1 MNNTYNFKNDTPLS
15 VRKKQVEIIQAKTNE
30 EKLKLTAQIVDF
42 CYEQTMTLL
51 KKQLGTND
59 PATLKAAFVETFY
72 KDDFSKEEMERIR
85 IFLRVIDKTEQH
97 LYTLLRFN

>member
-15 VRKKQVEIIQAKTNE
+15 VRKKQVEIIQAKTNK

-42 CYEQTMTLL
+42 CYEQTMILL

-59 PATLKAAFVETFY
+59 PATLKAAFVEAVY

-85 IFLRVIDKTEQH
+85 IFLRVIGKTEQH
-97 LYTLLRFN
+97 FTLHNI